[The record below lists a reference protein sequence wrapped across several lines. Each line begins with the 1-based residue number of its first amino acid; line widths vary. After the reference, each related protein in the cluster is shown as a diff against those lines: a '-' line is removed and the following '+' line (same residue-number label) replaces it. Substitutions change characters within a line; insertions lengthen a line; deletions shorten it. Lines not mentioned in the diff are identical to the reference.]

1 MKKVIVDVSKINW
14 KLLRKQKSTLIELLN
29 RKVSLKEKD
38 HIDGIIA
45 MVDYIQDWAAEIL
58 GEKDVFGRLK

>member
-1 MKKVIVDVSKINW
+1 MKKVIVDISKINW

-38 HIDGIIA
+38 HIDGVIA
-45 MVDYIQDWAAEIL
+45 MVDHIQDRAAEIL
-58 GEKDVFGRLK
+58 GEKEVFGKL

>member
-45 MVDYIQDWAAEIL
+45 MVDHIQDWAAEIL